1 MKCLLIKSCCIAT
14 TIILLVI
21 LRPDAGFPSM
31 FEEYVRSFLSGLET
45 ELIKSLGKYYKH
57 MDYKY

>member
-1 MKCLLIKSCCIAT
+1 M
-14 TIILLVI
+14 I

-57 MDYKY
+57 MDYKYWTFGKNDFLICLD